1 MSLLGKEGFLLLNGL
16 APRDRR
22 AILLGVAVLVPALL
36 YVFAVRPYRAAMS
49 DVRDRIAAEQE
60 LLARELSLLETAPD
74 MSEAIRHAQA
84 EAQRYDDRMVSAANG
99 PLAEGE
105 LSDYLEG
112 WAGGNRVLL
121 EEIGSGELERGE
133 VPPPGLSVVR
143 LHVRGESDL
152 EGVLGFLREIEG
164 SRLLLRVKGV
174 ALEPEVARPE
184 SGGRGEDPGAAV
196 PTGVV
201 RFQLI
206 VDGFARLEE
215 ATGSPVELALDGS
228 DGKEETS

>member
-1 MSLLGKEGFLLLNGL
+1 MNILGKDGFLLLNGL

-22 AILLGVAVLVPALL
+22 AILLGVVILVPALL
-36 YVFAVRPYRAAMS
+36 YAFVVRPYRAALS
-49 DVRDRIAAEQE
+49 DVRDRIAAERE
-60 LLARELSLLETAPD
+60 LLVRELSLLETAPD
-74 MSEAIRHAQA
+74 MSEAIRRAQA
-84 EAQRYDDRMVSAANG
+84 DAQRYDDRMVSAVNG

-112 WAGGNRVLL
+112 WAGRNRVLL

-164 SRLLLRVKGV
+164 SRLLLRVRGV

-184 SGGRGEDPGAAV
+184 TGGGVGGPGRPSPRAWC
-196 PTGVV
+196 
-201 RFQLI
+201 
-206 VDGFARLEE
+206 GF
-215 ATGSPVELALDGS
+215 S
-228 DGKEETS
+228 